1 LYPPPAT
8 FPATSTW
15 SRSSGLIGTVADGS
29 RRSGSG
35 IQAVQRNV
43 DTTAVGGGDTVA
55 PMVEWLRSRL
65 ARVTGPRLAGLL
77 VPVSAVVAA
86 FLVGGVMLLMLGVNP
101 IRGYGALLDGAFGD
115 LDALA
120 DTAIKSMPLLL
131 VGVGICIAFRASVI
145 NIGGEGQMIAGAIV
159 STLVALAV
167 PDLPRVLLVPLVLL
181 GGLLGGA
188 IWGAIPGA
196 LKAYS
201 GVNEIL
207 STIMLNIVAVQL
219 MNFLLRDMIM
229 DPYEKVGGRIP
240 QTRRLSENSDLPLLP
255 GDTRIHI
262 GVLVALA
269 MAVLAWVLLWRT
281 SLGYRLRAVGHS
293 SAAARYA
300 GMPVKRTI
308 VAALTFSGAMCGL
321 AGALLVFGSESHRFV
336 TDGSSVGFTGS
347 AGFNGIVTALFGGL
361 HPLWTIPSSFFFGG
375 LLFGANAMQRAVQ
388 VPAALIVALNGM
400 VVVFVVS
407 SDRLRRSIGQ
417 RLGPGLEEAVNE
429 GVEDLE

>member
-1 LYPPPAT
+1 M
-8 FPATSTW
+8 
-15 SRSSGLIGTVADGS
+15 
-29 RRSGSG
+29 
-35 IQAVQRNV
+35 
-43 DTTAVGGGDTVA
+43 GD
-55 PMVEWLRSRL
+55 WLRSRL
-65 ARVTGPRLAGLL
+65 ARIAGPRLAGPL
-77 VPVSAVVAA
+77 VAVMAA
-86 FLVGGVMLLMLGVNP
+86 FLVGEVMLLMLGANP
-101 IRGYGALLDGAFGD
+101 IEGYGALLDGAFGD
-115 LDALA
+115 ADALA
-120 DTAIKSMPLLL
+120 DTALKSMPLLL
-131 VGVGICIAFRASVI
+131 VGIGICIAFRASVI

-159 STLVALAV
+159 STLVALGL

-181 GGLLGGA
+181 GGLVGGA

-229 DPYEKVGGRIP
+229 DPYEKAYGRIP
-240 QTRRLSENSDLPLLP
+240 QTQRLSDNSHLPALP
-255 GDTRIHI
+255 GGTRLHI

-281 SLGYRLRAVGHS
+281 SLGFRLRAVGHS

-321 AGALLVFGSESHRFV
+321 AGAILVFGSESHRFV

-388 VPAALIVALNGM
+388 VPAALIVALNGL

-407 SDRLRRSIGQ
+407 SDRLRRAVGES
-417 RLGPGLEEAVNE
+417 LGRERESSAG
-429 GVEDLE
+429 GDVEVRS